1 MSKFTRKS
9 FLGATALVVAVC
21 TFAPRASVWAE
32 EKMPEDHMK
41 MAAGDHMDKMK
52 MMAADPDQAQKMA
65 MEQAKLMVM
74 DHMAKQMAMDPKFQQ
89 MATAAMSDQNLKKVH
104 EDAKMMA
111 DDPTEMA
118 KLQHAIMADPVSMQF
133 VLHMAGKM
141 AMMHDSMMHDSKMK
155 DDKMKDM
162 PAEKK

>member
-9 FLGATALVVAVC
+9 FLAAAALVVAVC
-21 TFAPRASVWAE
+21 TLTPMATLWAQ
-32 EKMPEDHMK
+32 EKMSDDHMK
-41 MAAGDHMDKMK
+41 MMAADHMDKMK

-65 MEQAKLMVM
+65 MEQAKMMVM

-89 MATAAMSDQNLKKVH
+89 MAMQSMSDTNMKKVH

-111 DDPTEMA
+111 DDPAQMA
-118 KLQHAIMADPVSMQF
+118 KLQQEIMADPMSMQF
-133 VLHMAGKM
+133 VMHMAAKM
-141 AMMHDSMMHDSKMK
+141 AMMHDSMAHDE
-155 DDKMKDM
+155 KMKDM